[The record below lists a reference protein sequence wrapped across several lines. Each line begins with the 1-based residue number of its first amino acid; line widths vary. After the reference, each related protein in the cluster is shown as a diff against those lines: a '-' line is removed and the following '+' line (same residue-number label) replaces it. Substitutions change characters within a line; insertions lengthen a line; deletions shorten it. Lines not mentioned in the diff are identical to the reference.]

1 MASPSQDARNS
12 IGNTM
17 TLQLLNGIIAGIIA
31 GNRSLYNPTY
41 FYGPDDMVL
50 DTLYT
55 VVSDYKETHPEDSVL
70 WVSGDD
76 FCMELIHA
84 IKGGTSTEFRKKYY
98 GCDMLA
104 FDGVDRISGKQSAM
118 IEFYEL
124 FDHIFMQGGQIILGG
139 IVPPVEIAGLDD
151 RIRTQ
156 LESGMICRIG

>member
-1 MASPSQDARNS
+1 MN
-12 IGNTM
+12 
-17 TLQLLNGIIAGIIA
+17 LQLLNGIIAGIIA

-76 FCMELIHA
+76 FCVELIHA
-84 IKGGTSTEFRKKYY
+84 IKENTGDEFRRKYRS
-98 GCDMLA
+98 CDMLVM
-104 FDGVDRISGKQSAM
+104 DHVEQLSGRQSTM
-118 IEFYEL
+118 IEFYEV
-124 FDHIFMQGGQIILGG
+124 FDHIFIQGGQIVLGG
-139 IVPPVEIAGLDD
+139 RIPPVEIAGLDD